1 MIGVSLLTEGE
12 HRVACEWFERT
23 QEAEPEYSEAYAGM
37 AQCHTYLMEYDRA
50 SADISKACELDP
62 DNEAYRDLKG
72 EIDMLSAH
80 VIGLPRISSEE
91 IRSIFRTGDWLLF
104 SVYKGPERGIYDLG
118 PVVIQYGKG
127 VEKLLHESLLLPI
140 RERIRLDNMFCSD
153 PHDGVRAMF
162 WKGSDEKKI
171 PPLPFT
177 LKTLLGNDEKSLAL
191 GQWGSLGNDIR
202 KTRRN
207 PVTRVFSDMLRE
219 RGLSMK
225 TLNELGKLCRDLSLE
240 RNGAAHI
247 SFYSRDEV
255 MEKRGEMVKI
265 INDIIGIVSRSGG
278 DS

>member
-1 MIGVSLLTEGE
+1 
-12 HRVACEWFERT
+12 
-23 QEAEPEYSEAYAGM
+23 
-37 AQCHTYLMEYDRA
+37 MEYDRA